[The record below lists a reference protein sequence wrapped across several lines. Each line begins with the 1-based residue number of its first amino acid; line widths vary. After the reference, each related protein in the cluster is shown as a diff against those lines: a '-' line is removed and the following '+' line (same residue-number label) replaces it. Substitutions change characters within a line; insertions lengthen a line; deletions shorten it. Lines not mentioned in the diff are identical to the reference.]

1 MRRQKLPAEPVEL
14 EITGINHEGRGIA
27 RREGK
32 VAFVAGALS
41 GETVTAQWVRK
52 HSAFD
57 EFKAITIHESSDQR
71 VEPKCKFTDQCGG
84 CSLQHWASN
93 EQILFKQS
101 VLLELLTKATGIA
114 QTKFEL
120 LQPLLADTEAYRRKA
135 RLGVRLVPKKGGVL
149 VGFRE
154 KYSSFITE
162 MDNCS
167 VLIQEVACLIDPLRL
182 MIATLDCNRVLP
194 QIEVAAGD
202 KSSSDLDHNHVALV
216 FRHLEALSEA
226 DSAALAEFGEVHGV
240 DIYLQSGGL
249 ETVFKLTPNDGIERL
264 HYFLPEF
271 DLQLNFHP
279 MDFTQI
285 NAKINRLIVSQALQ
299 KLQLNSADVVLDLFC
314 GLGNFTLAM
323 ARGCGQVVGVEGSTE
338 MVARGYENSSLNGI
352 ENAEFYAA
360 NLMQPITQHPWYAKK
375 YTKILLD
382 PPRSGAG
389 EIIAEVAALKA
400 QRIVYVS
407 CNPATLARDTALLLD
422 HGYRLEAA
430 GVMDMFP
437 HTTHVESMAVFE
449 LCK

>member
-32 VAFVAGALS
+32 VAFVAGALN

-57 EFKAITIHESSDQR
+57 EFKAVAIQNPSAQR

-84 CSLQHWASN
+84 CSLQHWNSS
-93 EQILFKQS
+93 EQIAFKQS
-101 VLLELLTKATGIA
+101 VLLELLAKSTGLA
-114 QTKFEL
+114 LDDFEL
-120 LQPLLADTEAYRRKA
+120 LPPLLGNTEGYRRKA

-167 VLIQEVACLIDPLRL
+167 VLIEEVACLINPLRL
-182 MIATLDCNRVLP
+182 MIAELDGNRTLP

-202 KSSSDLDHNHVALV
+202 KSKTDLEHNHVALV
-216 FRHLEALSEA
+216 FRHLEELSSA
-226 DSAALAEFGEVHGV
+226 DTAALTAFGEQHSV
-240 DIYLQSGGL
+240 DIYLQSGGID
-249 ETVFKLTPNDGIERL
+249 TVIKLTPSDGIERL

-285 NAKINRLIVSQALQ
+285 NAKINRLIVNQALH
-299 KLQLNSADVVLDLFC
+299 KLQLNSTDVVLDLFC

-323 ARGCGQVVGVEGSTE
+323 ARGCDVVVGVEGSTE
-338 MVARGYENSSLNGI
+338 MVARGYENASLNSI

-360 NLMQPITQHPWYAKK
+360 NLMEPIGNHPWYAKK

-382 PPRSGAG
+382 PPRSGAA
-389 EIIAEVAALKA
+389 EIIAEIAALKA

-407 CNPATLARDTALLLD
+407 CNPATLARDTEMLLEK
-422 HGYRLEAA
+422 GYKLEAA

-449 LCK
+449 LLQ

>member
-32 VAFVAGALS
+32 VAFVAGALT
-41 GETVTAQWVRK
+41 GETVSAQWVRK
-52 HSAFD
+52 HSAYD
-57 EFKAITIHESSDQR
+57 EFKALEIHNPSSER
-71 VEPKCKFTDQCGG
+71 VKPKCAFTEQCGG
-84 CSLQHWASN
+84 CSLQHWGSA
-93 EQILFKQS
+93 EQIAFKQS
-101 VLLELLTKATGIA
+101 VLLELMTKATGLSVHN
-114 QTKFEL
+114 FEL
-120 LQPLLADTEAYRRKA
+120 LQPLLADTEGYRRKA

-167 VLIQEVACLIDPLRL
+167 VLIEEVACLIEPLRQ
-182 MIATLDCNRVLP
+182 MIAELDSARVLP

-202 KSSSDLDHNHVALV
+202 KSKADLEHNHVALV
-216 FRHLEALSEA
+216 FRHLEEL
-226 DSAALAEFGEVHGV
+226 SAADITELTAFGENHGV
-240 DIYLQSGGL
+240 DIYLQSGGVD
-249 ETVFKLTPNDGIERL
+249 TVTKLTPSDGVERL

-271 DLQLNFHP
+271 DLQLDFHP

-285 NAKINRLIVSQALQ
+285 NAKINRKIVSQAVQ
-299 KLQLNSADVVLDLFC
+299 KLRLNDTDVVLDLFC
-314 GLGNFTLAM
+314 GLGNFTLAI
-323 ARGCGQVVGVEGSTE
+323 ARASSQVVGVEGSSE
-338 MVARGYENSSLNGI
+338 MVKRGYENAALNSL
-352 ENAEFYAA
+352 ENAEFFEA
-360 NLMQPITQHPWYAKK
+360 NLFEPISSKPWYNKK

-407 CNPATLARDTALLLD
+407 CNPATLARDTALLLA
-422 HGYRLEAA
+422 HGYKLEAA

-437 HTTHVESMAVFE
+437 HTTHVESMAVFD
-449 LCK
+449 LL

>member
-1 MRRQKLPAEPVEL
+1 VRRQKLPAEPVEL
-14 EITGINHEGRGIA
+14 DITGINHEGRGIA

-32 VAFVAGALS
+32 VAFVAGALT

-57 EFKAITIHESSDQR
+57 EFKALEVTNPSPER
-71 VEPKCKFTDQCGG
+71 VQPKCAFTDQCGG
-84 CSLQHWASN
+84 CSLQHWGSD

-101 VLLELLTKATGIA
+101 VLLELMTKATGLDEA
-114 QTKFEL
+114 QFEL
-120 LQPLLADTEAYRRKA
+120 LQPLLGDTEGYRRKA

-162 MDNCS
+162 MDNCA
-167 VLIQEVACLIDPLRL
+167 VLVEEVACLIVPLRE
-182 MIATLDCNRVLP
+182 MIAALDGNRTLP

-202 KSSSDLDHNHVALV
+202 KSKADLEHNHVALV
-216 FRHLEALSEA
+216 FRHLEDLSPRDEA
-226 DSAALAEFGEVHGV
+226 TLTAFGQNHGV
-240 DIYLQSGGL
+240 DIYLQSGGID
-249 ETVFKLTPNDGIERL
+249 TVTKLTPNDAVERL

-285 NAKINRLIVSQALQ
+285 NAKINRLIVHQALQ
-299 KLQLNSADVVLDLFC
+299 QLQLNDEDVVLDLFC

-323 ARGCGQVVGVEGSTE
+323 ARRCGQVVGVEGSSE
-338 MVARGYENSSLNGI
+338 MVRRGYENAAINAI
-352 ENAEFYAA
+352 ENAQFYAA
-360 NLMQPITQHPWYAKK
+360 NLVEPIDKHAWYAKK

-407 CNPATLARDTALLLD
+407 CNPATLARDTALLLAQ
-422 HGYRLEAA
+422 GYELQAA

-449 LCK
+449 LRK